1 MIGTYERTAE
11 KLLIGQRKSSTIGK
25 LINGRFVIFK
35 SDLSKTVLYVE
46 DVLETQAEKMIS

>member
-1 MIGTYERTAE
+1 MVGTYERTAE

-35 SDLSKTVLYVE
+35 SDLSKTKQSCTWRMFWRLK
-46 DVLETQAEKMIS
+46 QKR